1 GSIPPGWQREIQE
14 RDGQVFGIARVS
26 RSFVRA
32 PTLHLRDQRS
42 HVAVWSQSDEVL
54 PEQKRW
60 AVQFDFRLT
69 GELVY
74 KSIDEGP
81 YKAGDAGAAFGLKR
95 GRPARDADFLPLV
108 QFDNGE
114 SPGKPVALLGL
125 GEVLASNV
133 SANKWHRLVIHRD
146 GDTWRFFLD
155 DELKRTVTG
164 RDSDLR
170 GIAFGSFRNWPHVA
184 QDIHY
189 ANLKIGN
196 FMEP

>member
-1 GSIPPGWQREIQE
+1 M
-14 RDGQVFGIARVS
+14 FGIARVS